1 MTMIRKLLPPLLGL
15 LGLSLGAGA
24 GYFLRPAPD
33 ATAKHQDQPQ
43 AESAHEDPAH
53 AVAGSKAAHG
63 SDAGAVKDYAK
74 LANQFIIPV
83 LVNGNVS
90 ALMVLS
96 LSLEVTAG
104 ATADVDAAEPKL
116 RDAFLQ
122 VLFDHANSGGFDGSY
137 TDTANLVVLRT
148 ALLEAAKPVLGE
160 KVTDVLITDILR
172 RDG

>member
-1 MTMIRKLLPPLLGL
+1 MAMIRNVLPLILGL

-33 ATAKHQDQPQ
+33 ATAEHQDQPQ
-43 AESAHEDPAH
+43 TESAHQDPAH
-53 AVAGSKAAHG
+53 AVADPNSAHG

-83 LVNGNVS
+83 LDNGKVS

-104 ATADVDAAEPKL
+104 ATPDVDTAEPKL

-122 VLFDHANSGGFDGSY
+122 VLFDHANSGGFSGLY
-137 TDTANLVVLRT
+137 TDAANLVGLRA
-148 ALLEAAKPVLGE
+148 ALLEAAKHVLGD

>member
-1 MTMIRKLLPPLLGL
+1 MVSER
-15 LGLSLGAGA
+15 SLEEAEQQVRINADDEQGHGEKQHWESVGKAQVGCILRAG
-24 GYFLRPAPD
+24 
-33 ATAKHQDQPQ
+33 
-43 AESAHEDPAH
+43 
-53 AVAGSKAAHG
+53 
-63 SDAGAVKDYAK
+63 DAGAVKDYAK

-137 TDTANLVVLRT
+137 TDAANLVGLRA
-148 ALLEAAKPVLGE
+148 ALLEAAKPVLGNR
-160 KVTDVLITDILR
+160 VSDVLITDILR